1 MINAILALA
10 AVGGTLGLLLGI
22 ADKYL
27 KVEVDERIDVVLG
40 KLAGANCGGCGFPGC
55 AGFAAALVEGETDKV
70 GKCAPTAADKKAE
83 IVEYLNSTPGP
94 DGTTVK
100 VSI

>member
-1 MINAILALA
+1 MINAIIALA
-10 AVGGTLGLLLGI
+10 AIGGVLGLLLGI

-27 KVEVDERIDVVLG
+27 KVEDDPRIDVVNGL
-40 KLAGANCGGCGFPGC
+40 LAGANCGGCGFPGC
-55 AGFAAALVEGETDKV
+55 GGFATALVEGETDKV
-70 GKCAPTAADKKAE
+70 GKCAPTSADNKAA

-94 DGTTVK
+94 DGNTLK